1 MAPPRPARCDL
12 NHISLFKTNL
22 IFLYFKCKII
32 LTERGKMIATAL
44 ALQDATKD
52 AVMHD
57 ITMVL
62 AKDIYEN
69 KDYMDK
75 ETFAKAM
82 FQYSAHLSSLTA
94 TLVLD
99 AVLTK
104 SQISEMMDTIKEMES
119 MGKDIINE

>member
-1 MAPPRPARCDL
+1 MPAITTLR
-12 NHISLFKTNL
+12 SS
-22 IFLYFKCKII
+22 
-32 LTERGKMIATAL
+32 IAAAL
-44 ALQDATKD
+44 ADNTKYSVFAFPPATPIANSVIVTPAD
-52 AVMHD
+52 PYIVPS
-57 ITMVL
+57 
-62 AKDIYEN
+62 N
-69 KDYMDK
+69 KDYMDT

-119 MGKDIINE
+119 MGKDVASE

>member
-1 MAPPRPARCDL
+1 MD
-12 NHISLFKTNL
+12 L
-22 IFLYFKCKII
+22 IFFGDGCKII
-32 LTERGKMIATAL
+32 LINKRRKMIATAI

-57 ITMVL
+57 LTVVL
-62 AKDIYEN
+62 AKEIYEN
-69 KDYMDK
+69 KDYMDT

-82 FQYSAHLSSLTA
+82 FEYSAHLSSLTA

-119 MGKDIINE
+119 MGKDVASE

>member
-1 MAPPRPARCDL
+1 
-12 NHISLFKTNL
+12 
-22 IFLYFKCKII
+22 
-32 LTERGKMIATAL
+32 MIATAI

-57 ITMVL
+57 LTLVL

-69 KDYMDK
+69 KDYMDT

-82 FQYSAHLSSLTA
+82 FHYSAHLSSLTA

-104 SQISEMMDTIKEMES
+104 SQISEMMDTIKEMDS
-119 MGKDIINE
+119 MGKDITNE